1 MTFPPAI
8 YTTTGVDDIVPEL
21 VCGLPEDVK
30 CLQFLSQGKVRI
42 TFGCADSAL
51 SCFEDGVHFKGSR
64 LPVQSADPR
73 ARLVYV
79 RDCPSEVSDASVRE
93 LLAPYGVVRK
103 VVQVPHNKFPKIST
117 GTRKVTM
124 SVTKEI
130 PSILRVAGFDCRVW
144 YAGQPSVCP
153 ICRKPGH
160 RVKQCPDQG
169 KCRRCHQPG
178 HVARQ
183 CRRAWGAAS
192 ATPSGPN
199 ARRESPHADQPVVDI
214 DELQTMETE
223 SCSESEASL
232 TAGDMEVAA
241 SAAPG
246 PISPR
251 RTRSMGKA
259 RSPKPLEDRDG
270 QAEGGQSAPSP
281 GPVSPLA
288 MALSP
293 EGPNTRLLHSHRE
306 VWEDKLQWEEV
317 RSLKRKE
324 SATSSGAPQPGGTPP
339 PTSVGRE
346 AASQESP
353 PLVSESQGSSPSPV
367 SEPQE
372 APQPGGTP
380 PPSNATREPTP
391 QDSTST
397 VSSRGSLSQLV
408 PITDVSRFRRLRC
421 PEWVWELVAGQP
433 LPEFATGLR
442 FESRFFLNVKAGVPL
457 TVFQAD
463 ELLHLIRKGRLK
475 LGQKLVSNPWN

>member
-1 MTFPPAI
+1 MDCYRSCLVTFPPAI
-8 YTTTGVDDIVPEL
+8 YTTTGVDEIVPEL
-21 VCGLPEDVK
+21 VRGLPEDVK

-42 TFGCADSAL
+42 TFGCTDSAL

-79 RDCPSEVSDASVRE
+79 RDCPSKVSDAAVRE

-103 VVQVPHNKFPKIST
+103 VVQVPHNGFPKISS

-160 RVKQCPDQG
+160 RVKQCPDQR

-199 ARRESPHADQPVVDI
+199 ARESTRADQPVADTAVP
-214 DELQTMETE
+214 QTMETE
-223 SCSESEASL
+223 SCSESEALL

-270 QAEGGQSAPSP
+270 QVEGGQRPPSP
-281 GPVSPLA
+281 GPSSPLA
-288 MALSP
+288 IALSP
-293 EGPNTRLLHSHRE
+293 EGPNTRLLHSHRQ
-306 VWEDKLQWEEV
+306 VWEDQLQWEEV
-317 RSLKRKE
+317 RSMKRRKVAPRE
-324 SATSSGAPQPGGTPP
+324 STPSFVPEPQVALQPSSAARETAPQDP
-339 PTSVGRE
+339 
-346 AASQESP
+346 SP
-353 PLVSESQGSSPSPV
+353 PASP
-367 SEPQE
+367 
-372 APQPGGTP
+372 
-380 PPSNATREPTP
+380 
-391 QDSTST
+391 
-397 VSSRGSLSQLV
+397 LSQMV
-408 PITDVSRFRRLRC
+408 PMVDMSPYRDYRC
-421 PEWVWELVAGQP
+421 PDWVWELPPGLPVPPIAEP
-433 LPEFATGLR
+433 LR
-442 FESRFFLNVKAGVPL
+442 NESRALRGVRLGVPL
-457 TVFQAD
+457 SVPQ
-463 ELLHLIRKGRLK
+463 
-475 LGQKLVSNPWN
+475 

>member
-1 MTFPPAI
+1 MDCSRSCLVTFPPAI

-21 VCGLPEDVK
+21 VRGLPEDVI

-51 SCFEDGVHFKGSR
+51 KCFEDGVHFKGSR

-93 LLAPYGVVRK
+93 LLASYGVVRK

-153 ICRKPGH
+153 ICRRPGH

-169 KCRRCHQPG
+169 KCRCCHQPG

-183 CRRAWGAAS
+183 CRRAWRAALV
-192 ATPSGPN
+192 APSGPN
-199 ARRESPHADQPVVDI
+199 ARESTQADQPAADTA
-214 DELQTMETE
+214 DPQTMETE

-232 TAGDMEVAA
+232 AAGDVEVAA

-259 RSPKPLEDRDG
+259 RSPKPLEDRGD
-270 QAEGGQSAPSP
+270 QMAGGQSSAPRSP
-281 GPVSPLA
+281 SSPPPPA

-293 EGPNTRLLHSHRE
+293 EGPDTRLLRSHRE
-306 VWEDKLQWEEV
+306 VWEDQLQWEEV
-317 RSLKRKE
+317 RSMKRKSRE
-324 SATSSGAPQPGGTPP
+324 PQGTLSLSS
-339 PTSVGRE
+339 RE
-346 AASQESP
+346 AASQESAP
-353 PLVSESQGSSPSPV
+353 HSG
-367 SEPQE
+367 SEPQ
-372 APQPGGTP
+372 APPEEDRYGDVPPEVLAIAADFPGLRVPQVIWDFVAGW
-380 PPSNATREPTP
+380 SMEPGFAELYRRFGVDFVDGAP
-391 QDSTST
+391 
-397 VSSRGSLSQLV
+397 LEMSQ
-408 PITDVSRFRRLRC
+408 RRLLLTRFADGKIFIPKVTLMPC
-421 PEWVWELVAGQP
+421 P
-433 LPEFATGLR
+433 F
-442 FESRFFLNVKAGVPL
+442 
-457 TVFQAD
+457 
-463 ELLHLIRKGRLK
+463 
-475 LGQKLVSNPWN
+475 

>member
-1 MTFPPAI
+1 MDCSRSCLVTFPPAI

-30 CLQFLSQGKVRI
+30 CLQVLSQGKVRI

-64 LPVQSADPR
+64 LPVLSADPR

-79 RDCPSEVSDASVRE
+79 RDCPSEVSDVSVRE

-103 VVQVPHNKFPKIST
+103 VVQVPHNKFPKISS

-153 ICRKPGH
+153 ICRKSGH

-192 ATPSGPN
+192 AAPSGPN
-199 ARRESPHADQPVVDI
+199 ARKSTRADQPVADTA
-214 DELQTMETE
+214 ELQTMETE

-232 TAGDMEVAA
+232 TAGDMDVAA

-270 QAEGGQSAPSP
+270 QAEGGQ
-281 GPVSPLA
+281 
-288 MALSP
+288 
-293 EGPNTRLLHSHRE
+293 
-306 VWEDKLQWEEV
+306 
-317 RSLKRKE
+317 
-324 SATSSGAPQPGGTPP
+324 GAPPP
-339 PTSVGRE
+339 WSWF
-346 AASQESP
+346 
-353 PLVSESQGSSPSPV
+353 PLS
-367 SEPQE
+367 
-372 APQPGGTP
+372 
-380 PPSNATREPTP
+380 
-391 QDSTST
+391 D
-397 VSSRGSLSQLV
+397 GSLS
-408 PITDVSRFRRLRC
+408 
-421 PEWVWELVAGQP
+421 
-433 LPEFATGLR
+433 
-442 FESRFFLNVKAGVPL
+442 
-457 TVFQAD
+457 
-463 ELLHLIRKGRLK
+463 GRA
-475 LGQKLVSNPWN
+475 